1 MKRAVFF
8 ILSIFREIVVKLAI
22 TLLVVAAIV
31 GAAKVAVNYY
41 WSNTCV
47 SGFGTFND
55 ACLEPDERPNRGRKI
70 SN

>member
-31 GAAKVAVNYY
+31 GAAKVAANYY
-41 WSNTCV
+41 WNKTCI